1 MCSAEKR
8 KKLAAILKG
17 NDAMKISS
25 MKKSKRI
32 ALISVAAAMLA
43 VCSPVSAFA
52 TGQSQQAK
60 VIYTGN
66 GSTATVAVEN
76 ADNLTAFRGL
86 MPNGTTA
93 PQEIVVQNNS
103 SKQMMVYFQAL
114 PANAEGQA
122 APTQAVM
129 DLLNELDLKITFKL
143 DASSPEMTLYNGKAS
158 GKTPD
163 TVNPGT
169 QKDIT
174 TAQIPLGYV
183 YENSTSGALTA
194 TLHAPETMDNA
205 FADASAAIRWVFQF
219 QLADPTHNGGG
230 GGGGGG
236 GANAPGGAVIS
247 SLPPVESIAPESIPQ
262 GGPASSSPTSSP
274 ESIPNESVP
283 LSKPP
288 KTGETPV
295 YLWIVLV
302 AALAACAVFVA
313 ARGKTKSSGKNR

>member
-1 MCSAEKR
+1 
-8 KKLAAILKG
+8 
-17 NDAMKISS
+17 MKISS

-52 TGQSQQAK
+52 TGQSDQQ
-60 VIYTGN
+60 VTVTYTGD
-66 GSTATVAVEN
+66 GSTTTVDVEN
-76 ADNLTAFRGL
+76 PNTFEDL
-86 MPNGTTA
+86 MPNA
-93 PQEIVVQNNS
+93 PAKLQNFVIQNDS
-103 SKQMMVYFQAL
+103 SKQMTVYFQAL
-114 PANAEGQA
+114 PANASDS
-122 APTQAVM
+122 TV
-129 DLLNELDLKITFKL
+129 DLLNELDLTVTFKM
-143 DASSPEMTLYNGKAS
+143 DDDSQTQTLYSGKAS
-158 GKTPD
+158 GK
-163 TVNPGT
+163 VGT
-169 QKDIT
+169 GSQTDIT
-174 TAQIPLGYV
+174 TAKIPLGYV
-183 YENSTSGALTA
+183 YGKSKSGNITAALS
-194 TLHAPETMDNA
+194 APETMDNTYA
-205 FADASAAIRWVFQF
+205 KASAAIRWVFQF

-236 GANAPGGAVIS
+236 GANAPGDAVIS